1 MKTPKDLGFFNT
13 IPFILHS
20 FCPKNLVR
28 WQFLVTFA
36 AILSGAMSHFSAKAT
51 RKHILIENIE
61 TPP

>member
-1 MKTPKDLGFFNT
+1 
-13 IPFILHS
+13 
-20 FCPKNLVR
+20 LVR